1 MVRAAAPTRDGA
13 SAARAR
19 CALVASAP
27 LLLGVVLAVLVCYP
41 FVGGRLLL
49 LDFVSGPHQSVLPAT
64 AFGLDGG
71 LTGGVP
77 FAIGSGLLDRL
88 LGQAG
93 SVVPV
98 AVFFPLA
105 TTGAARIVR
114 TAVLPARLG
123 AGLFYAVNPFVFDRL
138 YAGQLGVLLGYALLP
153 FAVTALLDAA
163 AEPHR
168 IGRAAC
174 WAAATVM
181 MSEHFA
187 WILVPVTAA
196 IAVTRPHRLRA
207 SLRLGAAALGAAAI
221 SAYLLV
227 PPLLLGVGPA
237 GAPAQLA
244 AYRTQGDPRVGL
256 FANVAGLYGFF
267 RPGPVEPKNVFS
279 GWPALLAALLVV
291 VAVGYV
297 AVLRDA
303 AHRRDGLAVL
313 GAGIAGYFLA
323 LGSQGPTGGLF
334 NFAYEHVPGFVI
346 MREPDKFAVLVAL
359 AYAYGFG
366 HGIAWLTTWSRGKL
380 AWAAPAALA
389 IALPLAYTP
398 NLLGGLGGQVT
409 ASRVPASWSA
419 ASRIAGPDTVLFL
432 PWHEYFQTP
441 FTGHRVIANPA
452 AAYFDG
458 AVITSQNPGP
468 GYAFA
473 AEDPEHVFLDKLLGP
488 PADSRRT
495 RAALAGLGVRFI
507 ALAKVA
513 DWRDYASVGLEPGI
527 RLVYSSPS
535 LDLYS
540 VRPTASEVRDGHRV
554 RSLGPVDFRILPGRP
569 GTVTLP
575 VAYSSGW
582 TLNGHPAERLT
593 DGQVGVFAP
602 AKGGVV
608 FYSPSIGVLAS
619 EFASIAAA
627 LAVAGIAF
635 IERRRR
641 AVRRSHPDLRPLAGH
656 SHAAPPTGAI
666 ANASDQVL

>member
-1 MVRAAAPTRDGA
+1 VAAATRGGPR
-13 SAARAR
+13 AARAR
-19 CALVASAP
+19 SALVALAP
-27 LLLGVVLAVLVCYP
+27 LLLGVVLAVVVCYP

-49 LDFVSGPHQSVLPAT
+49 LDFVSGPRQPLLPAT

-77 FAIGSGLLDRL
+77 FAIGSDLLDRL

-93 SVVPV
+93 SVVPA

-138 YAGQLGVLLGYALLP
+138 YAGQLGLLLGYALLP

-168 IGRAAC
+168 MGRAAC
-174 WAAATVM
+174 WTAAAVM

-187 WILVPVTAA
+187 WILVPVAAA
-196 IAVTRPHRLRA
+196 IALTRPHRLRA
-207 SLRLGAAALGAAAI
+207 SLRLGGAALGAAAI
-221 SAYLLV
+221 SSYLLV
-227 PPLLLGVGPA
+227 PPLLLGAGPA

-267 RPGPVEPKNVFS
+267 RPGPVEPKNLLS
-279 GWPALLAALLVV
+279 GWPAVLAALLVV
-291 VAVGYV
+291 VAIGYA

-313 GAGIAGYFLA
+313 AAGIAGYFLA
-323 LGSQGPTGGLF
+323 LGSQGPTGSLF
-334 NFAYEHVPGFVI
+334 GFAYEHIPGFVI

-366 HGIAWLTTWSRGKL
+366 HGIAWLANWSRGKV

-389 IALPLAYTP
+389 VALPLAYTP

-409 ASRVPASWSA
+409 ASQVPASWSV
-419 ASRIAGPDTVLFL
+419 ASRIAGQNTVLFL
-432 PWHEYFQTP
+432 PWLEYFQTP

-452 AAYFDG
+452 ADYFDG
-458 AVITSQNPGP
+458 TVITGQDPGS

-473 AEDPEHVFLDKLLGP
+473 AEDSEHVFLDKLLGP
-488 PADSRRT
+488 PADPRRT
-495 RAALAGLGVRFI
+495 SVALAGLGVRFI
-507 ALAKVA
+507 ALAKVTG
-513 DWRDYASVGLEPGI
+513 WREDAGVGLEPGI

-540 VRPTASEVRDGHRV
+540 VRPTASEVRDDHRV
-554 RSLGPVDFRILPGRP
+554 RSLGPVGFRILPGRP
-569 GTVTLP
+569 GMVSLP
-575 VAYSSGW
+575 VPYSRGW
-582 TLNGHPAERLT
+582 TLNGHPSTRLA
-593 DGQVGVFAP
+593 DGQTGVRVP
-602 AKGGVV
+602 AEGGIAHYDPVA
-608 FYSPSIGVLAS
+608 GVAAS
-619 EFASIAAA
+619 EIGSLVA
-627 LAVAGIAF
+627 LLLVAGIALL
-635 IERRRR
+635 ERRKRAPGRPVPAHRR
-641 AVRRSHPDLRPLAGH
+641 LADPAYLSSPVPD
-656 SHAAPPTGAI
+656 
-666 ANASDQVL
+666 ASKACENS